1 MYLTAFTIIGAV
13 QYITGLARAIMW
25 YSNTFSGTAYDI
37 DTDIKI
43 DFNDSYIRDEEAELE
58 DMRNDALQFGIPKLT
73 MWYLAKKYN
82 LSDEEAEALV
92 ESNKKKDD
100 DDEGDGEE

>member
-1 MYLTAFTIIGAV
+1 
-13 QYITGLARAIMW
+13 MW

-73 MWYLAKKYN
+73 VWYLARKYN
-82 LSDEEAEALV
+82 LSDEEAEELV
-92 ESNKKKDD
+92 KSNEKKD